1 MSLKTVSL
9 LLAATFVAMLT
20 YSDAQA
26 WGGAHVGYTHVG
38 PNGVYHC
45 GATSVHGPYGSYG
58 GVHVAGVS
66 VHGGAAYGVHYGGAA
81 YGVHYGGAVVGGAYH
96 YSAGYHACAYG
107 GFHCGR
113 TVGVYHAGV
122 YRR

>member
-9 LLAATFVAMLT
+9 LLAATIVALLT

-38 PNGVYHC
+38 PHGVYHC
-45 GATSVHGPYGSYG
+45 GATAVRGPYGAYG
-58 GVHVAGVS
+58 GVRVT
-66 VHGGAAYGVHYGGAA
+66 GATA
-81 YGVHYGGAVVGGAYH
+81 YGGAVVGGAYH

-113 TVGVYHAGV
+113 TIGVYHAGV